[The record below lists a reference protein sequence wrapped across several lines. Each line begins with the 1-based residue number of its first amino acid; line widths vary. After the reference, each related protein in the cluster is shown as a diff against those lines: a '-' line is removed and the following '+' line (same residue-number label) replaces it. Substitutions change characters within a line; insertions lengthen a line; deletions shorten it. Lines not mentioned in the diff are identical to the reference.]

1 MHYDYADALYGPFN
15 IPHYMKPLIATPQV
29 QRLKRISQ
37 DVVPEKAMSWRPPNR
52 FEHCMGVMRL
62 AIEVAF
68 FNSDLPTPRPLL
80 LSAALLHDAG
90 NSALS
95 HLAEPF
101 LKQLTGK
108 DGESFLAEILH
119 QTPAEE
125 ALAGMGVSTDEV
137 VAFVTG
143 NALPHSLV
151 LNGSIDIDN
160 LDNVNRYWHAVYG
173 NQRFD
178 GLRLA
183 SAFRFQDGGWTL
195 RVNEQR
201 EDKRW
206 QAAREAVYGII
217 YGNSHLAASMMLYR
231 ALAIA
236 FERGDILPRFFFL
249 SDEDAIKLLR
259 TLNPMSQK
267 LIDALMSYR
276 FYPEVFTYQ
285 TAQPSKRLEEYSRE
299 WNARST
305 LADQVARKFH
315 LDLADVCAYVGRG
328 RDRRKINLP
337 LINPDG
343 LKLLDTE
350 EHPNIYRVR
359 IYGTRALAKRR
370 EKLAEFLHKSIL

>member
-1 MHYDYADALYGPFN
+1 MRYEDALYGSFDVPSL
-15 IPHYMKPLIATPQV
+15 MVPLIATPQV

-37 DVVPEKAMSWRPPNR
+37 DVVPTKVMPWRPPNR

-62 AIEVAF
+62 GMEVLRV
-68 FNSDLPTPRPLL
+68 NPDLPISPALF

-90 NSALS
+90 NCALS

-101 LKQLTGK
+101 LRELTGK
-108 DGESFLAEILH
+108 DGESFLSDIIAA
-119 QTPAEE
+119 TPAQD
-125 ALAGMGVSTDEV
+125 ALGEMGVSVDEV

-143 NALPHSLV
+143 EAPPYSLV

-173 NQRFD
+173 TRRFD

-195 RVNEQR
+195 HIDSQR

-236 FERGDILPRFFFL
+236 FERGEILPDFYFL
-249 SDEDAIKLLR
+249 DDEQAIRLLR
-259 TLNPMSQK
+259 TLNPMSAK
-267 LIDALMSYR
+267 LIEALLGYR
-276 FYPEVFTYQ
+276 LHSEIFTYQ
-285 TAQPSKRLEEYSRE
+285 TAQPSERLKRYAQN
-299 WNARST
+299 WNARSE
-305 LADQVARKFH
+305 LADEVASEFH
-315 LDLADVCAYVGRG
+315 LDPADVCAYIGKG

-337 LINPDG
+337 LIGTDG
-343 LKLLDTE
+343 RRLLDTE

-359 IYGTRALAKRR
+359 VYGARALAKRR
-370 EKLAEFLHKSIL
+370 EKLAEFLHTTVL

>member
-1 MHYDYADALYGPFN
+1 MRHEDALYGSFDVPNF
-15 IPHYMKPLIATPQV
+15 MEPLVATPQV

-37 DVVPEKAMSWRPPNR
+37 DVVPAKALPWRPPNR

-62 AIEVAF
+62 GMEVLRV
-68 FNSDLPTPRPLL
+68 NPDLPVSPALF

-90 NSALS
+90 NCPLS

-101 LKQLTGK
+101 LRELTGK
-108 DGESFLAEILH
+108 DGESFLSNIIAM
-119 QTPAEE
+119 TPAQD
-125 ALAGMGVSTDEV
+125 ALREMGVSIEEV

-143 NALPHSLV
+143 DAPPYSLV

-173 NQRFD
+173 TQRFD

-183 SAFRFQDGGWTL
+183 SAFRFQNGGWTL
-195 RVNEQR
+195 HVDSQR

-236 FERGDILPRFFFL
+236 FERGEILHDFYFL
-249 SDEDAIKLLR
+249 DDERAIALLR
-259 TLNPMSQK
+259 TLNPMSAK
-267 LIDALMSYR
+267 LIGALLGYR
-276 FYPEVFTYQ
+276 LYPEVFTYQ
-285 TAQPSKRLEEYSRE
+285 TAQPSERLKRYAQD
-299 WNARST
+299 WNARSK
-305 LADQVARKFH
+305 LADQVASKFH
-315 LDLADVCAYVGRG
+315 LDLADVCAYIGKG
-328 RDRRKINLP
+328 RDRRKISLP
-337 LINPDG
+337 LISADG
-343 LKLLDTE
+343 SRLLDTE

-359 IYGTRALAKRR
+359 VYGARPLAKRR
-370 EKLAEFLHKSIL
+370 EQLAEFLHKTIL